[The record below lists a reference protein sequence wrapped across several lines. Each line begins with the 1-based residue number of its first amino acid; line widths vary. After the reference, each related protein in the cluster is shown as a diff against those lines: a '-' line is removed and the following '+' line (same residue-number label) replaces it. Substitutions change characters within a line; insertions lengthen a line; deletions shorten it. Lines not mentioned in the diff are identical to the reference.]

1 MKAVIKSIFGVVF
14 MMAMFLLSSHV
25 SAQETSQGDPASAGK
40 EEKAEETPELADIVP
55 LAAEL
60 TVRLAAL
67 ESKLKELPDVATLE
81 KNYDG
86 IQRDL
91 AKSIVQFEQL
101 KESKDYQYN
110 ELVELKQR
118 IRQEKELLD
127 EVSKPIR
134 EAVRQLGAWRE
145 EWLADKKRWREW
157 QNSLV
162 EEKRLD
168 QLKST
173 FENASTT
180 VDSALNLVLPQLDA
194 MLKAQDKVGR
204 MNSKLK
210 VVEAE
215 LDGLIEEERRG
226 AVLTDSAP
234 MFSLKFFSQF
244 RTGELWAPVQK
255 GLSAI
260 SWPGSRFF
268 ARQGW
273 IVLLQ
278 GLISLFVIIA
288 AYRNR
293 ALLKQSKRWRF
304 LTARPFSAGLFL
316 GFVTTVLIYE
326 YQGAPSI
333 WKLING
339 IVGGISF
346 ARLAGGLIEESWKRQ
361 FVYGLVFVLI
371 VSRLIEIFSF
381 PLPIFRLYTF
391 VTALAGIFFCWRF
404 ARASV
409 RQKNSVFYHWG
420 LRLGSLFFAVIVIA
434 ELWGKQP
441 LPSYLL
447 VSSIRSMAAVL
458 VFILF
463 MHMIHGGLEWL
474 FRTLTPRQRASLHKD
489 TDILVGR
496 VARFIDIA
504 IWALVLLPAVLLI
517 WGVYNSMEAATK
529 GLLTLG
535 FNLAGQRISLGLL
548 IIAAGFVYGSFLLSW
563 ILQNLLMDEVLLRRG
578 VERGVRVSIKR
589 LVHYIL
595 IFVGFLLAISA
606 LGFEITKLTIILSAL
621 GVGIGFG
628 LQGVVNNFVSGL
640 ILLFERPVRVG
651 DYIEMGGNWS
661 EIKRIGLRATTV
673 QTFDQADVI
682 IPNADLVTNQ
692 VTNWTLSNRRARLI
706 IPVGVAY
713 GSDVPLVIEAL
724 MACADAHEMVVKT
737 PAPQV
742 LFQRFGESSLDFQL
756 RVWVKDV
763 DYRLTTGS
771 ELHQEIDRRFRDAGI
786 EIAFPQRDLHLRSV
800 DEAVTLQPPE
810 TA

>member
-1 MKAVIKSIFGVVF
+1 MKAFTKNIFGVVF
-14 MMAMFLLSSHV
+14 LVAMLLMPFHV
-25 SAQETSQGDPASAGK
+25 LAQETWQGDPASAGK
-40 EEKAEETPELADIVP
+40 EKKAEETPELADIVP

-67 ESKLKELPDVATLE
+67 ESKLKELPNVAALE

-86 IQRDL
+86 AQEGL
-91 AKSIVQFEQL
+91 TKSIVQFEQL
-101 KESKDYQYN
+101 KGSKDYTYN
-110 ELVELKQR
+110 ELEELKQR
-118 IRQEKELLD
+118 IRQGKELLD
-127 EVSKPIR
+127 EVGKPIR

-145 EWLADKKRWREW
+145 EWLAEKKRWKEW
-157 QNSLV
+157 QDSLV
-162 EEKRLD
+162 EEKKLN

-173 FENASTT
+173 FENASRTI
-180 VDSALNLVLPQLDA
+180 DSALNLVLPRLDA
-194 MLKAQDKVGR
+194 MLKAQDEVGR
-204 MNSKLK
+204 MESKLK

-215 LDGLIEEERRG
+215 LDGLIAEERRG
-226 AVLTDSAP
+226 AMIADSAP
-234 MFSLKFFSQF
+234 MFSLKFFSKF
-244 RTGELWAPVQK
+244 RTGELWYPVQK
-255 GLSAI
+255 SLETI
-260 SWPGSRFF
+260 SWPDSQFF

-278 GLISLFVIIA
+278 GLISLFVIVA
-288 AYRNR
+288 VYRNR
-293 ALLKQSKRWRF
+293 ALLSQSKRWRF
-304 LTARPFSAGLFL
+304 LAVRPFSAGLFL
-316 GFVTTVLIYE
+316 GFMTTVLMYG
-326 YQGAPSI
+326 YQGDPTI
-333 WKLING
+333 WKFING
-339 IVGGISF
+339 IVGGITF

-361 FVYGLVFVLI
+361 FVYGLVFILI
-371 VSRLIEIFSF
+371 LTRLIEMFSF
-381 PLPIFRLYTF
+381 PLPVFRLYTF

-409 RQKNSVFYHWG
+409 RQKDSVFYNWG
-420 LRLGSLFFAVIVIA
+420 LRVGSLFFAVIVIA

-447 VSSIRSMAAVL
+447 VSSMRSMAAVL
-458 VFILF
+458 VFMLF
-463 MHMIHGGLEWL
+463 MHMIRGGLEWL
-474 FRTLTPRQRASLHKD
+474 FRAVTPRRRADLQR
-489 TDILVGR
+489 DIDVLVRR

-504 IWALVLLPAVLLI
+504 IWGLVLLPAVLLI

-548 IIAAGFVYGSFLLSW
+548 IIAAGFFYGSFLLSW
-563 ILQNLLMDEVLLRRG
+563 ILQNLLMDEVLVRRG
-578 VERGVRVSIKR
+578 VERGVGVSIKR
-589 LVHYIL
+589 LVHYVL
-595 IFVGFLLAISA
+595 ISVGFLLAISA

-713 GSDVPLVIEAL
+713 GSDVPLVIETL
-724 MACADAHEMVVKT
+724 LACADAHEMVVKT

-742 LFQRFGESSLDFQL
+742 LFLSFGESSLDFQL

-771 ELHQEIDRRFRDAGI
+771 ELHQEIDRRFREAEI

-800 DEAVTLQPPE
+800 DESVPLQPSE
-810 TA
+810 TT